1 MDTISQD
8 EKERFKQV
16 VYKIRSEHNASTKE
30 IARRAGVHQSTLYRW
45 LDDKRAEYPTT
56 VAIRQ
61 LVEAF
66 NIDDGRGSL
75 LPETR
80 HAMRRLEG
88 DTFALFLVADS
99 SHRSHWTIQDRRLEL
114 CGLLPGDVAEVD
126 AMVKA
131 ETGDVVLLQVKGHEP
146 EPRKLVGPIAVTQT
160 YDPTLE
166 KEPVYWMR
174 DNVQVLG
181 VVVRSVRLHRR

>member
-1 MDTISQD
+1 
-8 EKERFKQV
+8 
-16 VYKIRSEHNASTKE
+16 
-30 IARRAGVHQSTLYRW
+30 
-45 LDDKRAEYPTT
+45 
-56 VAIRQ
+56 
-61 LVEAF
+61 
-66 NIDDGRGSL
+66 
-75 LPETR
+75 
-80 HAMRRLEG
+80 
-88 DTFALFLVADS
+88 
-99 SHRSHWTIQDRRLEL
+99 
-114 CGLLPGDVAEVD
+114 
-126 AMVKA
+126 MVKA